1 MNRSLTTMSDLVT
14 PAGAVCVR
22 LATLDEIISLRH
34 AVLRDGLPIEAAY
47 FAEDRDPTTRHIGAF
62 SNDRNIGCATFL
74 ISTYESQPAWRLRG
88 MATAPDF
95 RRAGLGRAML
105 ALAEQ
110 TLRAESDIPLLW
122 CDARTPA
129 VPFYQKQGW
138 TIVSEEYVVPTAG
151 PHYRM
156 TRRLG

>member
-1 MNRSLTTMSDLVT
+1 VR
-14 PAGAVCVR
+14 VR
-22 LATLDEIISLRH
+22 LATLEEIIALRH
-34 AVLRDGLPIEAAY
+34 AILREGLPPEMAY
-47 FAEDRDPTTRHIGAF
+47 FAEDRAPTTRHFGAF
-62 SNDRNIGCATFL
+62 ADGRNVGCATFL
-74 ISTYESQPAWRLRG
+74 VSNYENQPGWRLRG

-105 ALAEQ
+105 ALAEEAI
-110 TLRAESDIPLLW
+110 RAESEIRLLW

-138 TIVSEEYVVPTAG
+138 RIVSDEYVVPTAG

-156 TRRLG
+156 TKPLTPRP